1 MTRLATMLRGSPYLG
16 YAYAYPHKTAYRRFA
31 EPIPLRSLWERE
43 NRQSLFL
50 YFHLPFCEMR
60 CGFCNLFT
68 QSQPKQGLVGRFLD
82 ALEREVDQIEAAL
95 GDARFACFALGGGT
109 PTFLSVA
116 ELTRVFD
123 MARRLGVEFGQ
134 VPVAIETSP
143 ETAEP
148 EKLALL
154 REWNVTRVSLGVQS
168 FREDE
173 VRQVARPQRTAAV
186 ERALA
191 NLALADFPSVNLDLI
206 YGLPGQTETTW
217 RESLDRALE
226 RRPTEVFLY
235 PLYVR
240 PLTGLGRSGRV
251 WDDERLALYR
261 LGRDRLRLAGYE
273 QVSMRFFRRQTS
285 AAASSPKFCCQEDGM
300 LGVGCGA
307 RSYTRKVHYS
317 REYAVGAS
325 GIRAILAD
333 YLEQTDEAFAAAS
346 YGFRLDIREQRRR
359 YLLQSLLQSP
369 GLDVA
374 AYRRRF
380 GTSAEEDVPELAEL
394 GELGFMTRAEGRL
407 VLTPAGLERSDV
419 IGPWLYSSQVRDR
432 MDSCELR

>member
-1 MTRLATMLRGSPYLG
+1 MTRLAAMLRGSPYQG

-68 QSQPKQGLVGRFLD
+68 QSQPKQGLVGRYLD
-82 ALEREVDQIEAAL
+82 ALEREVDQLECTL

-123 MARRLGVEFGQ
+123 LARRLGVEFGR

-143 ETAEP
+143 DTAEP

-186 ERALA
+186 ERALD
-191 NLALADFPSVNLDLI
+191 NLAAADFPSVNLDLI
-206 YGLPGQTETTW
+206 YGLPGQTEATW

-226 RRPTEVFLY
+226 SRPTEIFLY

-240 PLTGLGRSGRV
+240 PLTGLGKSGRV
-251 WDDERLALYR
+251 WDDERLTLYR
-261 LGRDRLRLAGYE
+261 LGRDRLRDAGFE
-273 QVSMRFFRRQTS
+273 QVSMRFFRRPT
-285 AAASSPKFCCQEDGM
+285 AAESGPRYCCQEDGM
-300 LGVGCGA
+300 VGVGCGA
-307 RSYTRKVHYS
+307 RSYTQGVHYS

-333 YLEQTDEAFAAAS
+333 YLEQTDEAFTAAAFG
-346 YGFRLDIREQRRR
+346 YRLDGDEQRRR
-359 YLLQSLLQSP
+359 YLLQSLLQTT
-369 GLDVA
+369 GLDLA
-374 AYRRRF
+374 AYRGRF
-380 GTSAEEDVPELAEL
+380 GTSALEDVPELAEL
-394 GELGFMTRAEGRL
+394 DEHGFMTRMDGRL
-407 VLTPAGLERSDV
+407 ALTPAGMERSDA
-419 IGPWLYSSQVRDR
+419 IGPWLYSSQVRER
-432 MDSCELR
+432 MDTCELR